1 MINLTYAEGIFFY
14 VLLCLGTIAILWA
27 RELWRN
33 RAYSWESN
41 SRRVLNCPGCHV
53 SFTVQDNVNVTRC
66 PRCNSICFY
75 RKR

>member
-14 VLLCLGTIAILWA
+14 VLLSLATIVILWA

-33 RAYSWESN
+33 RAYSWESS

-53 SFTVQDNVNVTRC
+53 SFIAPENTNVTRC
-66 PRCNSICFY
+66 PRCNAICFY
-75 RKR
+75 KKR

>member
-14 VLLCLGTIAILWA
+14 VLLCLGTIVILWA

-33 RAYSWESN
+33 RAYSWES
-41 SRRVLNCPGCHV
+41 STRRVLNCPECHV
-53 SFTVQDNVNVTRC
+53 SFIVPENTNVIRC

>member
-14 VLLCLGTIAILWA
+14 VLFALSTIVILWA

-33 RAYSWESN
+33 RAYSWQSS
-41 SRRVLNCPGCHV
+41 SRRVLNCPECHV
-53 SFTVQDNVNVTRC
+53 SFIASENTNVARC
-66 PRCNSICFY
+66 PRCNAICFY

>member
-1 MINLTYAEGIFFY
+1 MITSSYAEAIFFY
-14 VLLCLGTIAILWA
+14 LLLCLLTIVVLWA

-33 RAYSWESN
+33 RAYSWQSG

-53 SFTVQDNVNVTRC
+53 SFIAAENTNVARC

>member
-1 MINLTYAEGIFFY
+1 MINLTYSSAIFFY
-14 VLLCLGTIAILWA
+14 LLLTLGLIIVLWA

-33 RAYSWESN
+33 RAYSWESD
-41 SRRVLNCPGCHV
+41 SRKVINCPGCHV
-53 SFTVQDNVNVTRC
+53 SFTVEDNANVTRC

>member
-14 VLLCLGTIAILWA
+14 VLLSLSTIVILWA

-33 RAYSWESN
+33 RAYSWESS

-53 SFTVQDNVNVTRC
+53 SFIAPENTNVTRC
-66 PRCNSICFY
+66 PRCNAICFY
-75 RKR
+75 KKR

>member
-1 MINLTYAEGIFFY
+1 MINLSYSAGIFLY
-14 VLLCLGTIAILWA
+14 VLLSLGTVAVLWA

-33 RAYSWESN
+33 RAYSWESE

-53 SFTVQDNVNVTRC
+53 SFIAEDNANVMRC

>member
-1 MINLTYAEGIFFY
+1 MITLSYSGGI
-14 VLLCLGTIAILWA
+14 LLYLLIWLVTIGILWA

-41 SRRVLNCPGCHV
+41 SRRILNCPGCHV
-53 SFTVQDNVNVTRC
+53 SFTAPDNANVTRC
-66 PRCNSICFY
+66 PQCNSICFY